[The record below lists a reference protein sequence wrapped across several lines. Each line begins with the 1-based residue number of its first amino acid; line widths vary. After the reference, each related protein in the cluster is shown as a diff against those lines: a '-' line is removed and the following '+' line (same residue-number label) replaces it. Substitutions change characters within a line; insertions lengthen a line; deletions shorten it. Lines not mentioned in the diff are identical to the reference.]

1 MSASCSVC
9 VSPFREVVERGLRE
23 GAAKAEMA
31 RTFNLPRRQI
41 YRHAENHMD
50 GEHVAVEIVP
60 EDLISSVIPRL
71 ERLILE
77 VDEVKRRV
85 IERGKD
91 HLALQAVRVQRELLS
106 DVARLRGEIPV
117 QRSFRLDEIPGWAVV
132 LEALD
137 AYPRARL
144 EVARALRESA

>member
-9 VSPFREVVERGLRE
+9 VSPFREPVERGLRE

-41 YRHAENHMD
+41 YRHAESHMD
-50 GEHVAVEIVP
+50 GERVVVEIVP
-60 EDLISSVIPRL
+60 EDLVSSVIPRL

-77 VDEVKRRV
+77 VEDVKRRV
-85 IERGKD
+85 IEMGKD